1 MTDAQ
6 RNAELSVL
14 GRELHDA
21 LIHRGTISPLTSR
34 GLELTIDDA
43 YRIQS
48 HMLSHRLAEG
58 IRIVGKKIGATSE
71 PVQRAVG
78 IDQPDFGILLED
90 CAYSSGA
97 TIPFERLIQPRAE
110 GEIAFFLKERL
121 QGPGITPEMV
131 IAATEYVS
139 TCIEIVDSRVRD
151 WQIRIVDTIA
161 DNASC
166 GVFIL
171 GAERIAL
178 EGIDLAACEMNMFI
192 NDVAAAHGKGSAS
205 LGHPANAVAWL
216 ANTLGTLGTA
226 LEPGEPILSGS
237 LGQLV
242 DVREDDVVR
251 LAIERIGECE
261 ARFV

>member
-1 MTDAQ
+1 MIESKHDT
-6 RNAELSVL
+6 ELSAL

-21 LIHRGTISPLTSR
+21 LIHRRTISPLTTR
-34 GLELTIDDA
+34 GLNLSVDDA
-43 YRIQS
+43 YRIQR
-48 HMLSHRLAEG
+48 HMLSHRLVQG
-58 IRIVGKKIGATSE
+58 VRIVGKKIGATSE

-78 IDQPDFGILLED
+78 IDQPDFGLLLED

-97 TIPFERLIQPRAE
+97 TIQFGRLIQPRAE

-131 IAATEYVS
+131 IEATAYVA
-139 TCIEIVDSRVRD
+139 TCIEIVDSRIRD

-171 GAERIAL
+171 GSERIAP
-178 EGIDLAACEMNMFI
+178 EGIDFAACEMTMFI
-192 NDVAAAHGKGSAS
+192 NDAVVTHGRGSAS

-216 ANTLGTLGTA
+216 ANTLGRLGMA
-226 LEPGEPILSGS
+226 LDPGEPILSGS

-242 DVREDDVVR
+242 DVRDGDFVR
-251 LAIERIGECE
+251 LIIEPIGECL
-261 ARFV
+261 ARFE